1 MTENLKATTRRMIPI
16 LAQIVQRY
24 LPGYKIEEL
33 AAGEKIKAREFSYS
47 AQVYLLML
55 GQLAHVFSLN
65 ELVDLSAIFSG
76 ELRRIRGI
84 EAVKLTTFSNANRT
98 RNPGVMRR
106 FFWLVYGMFAR
117 EDPAFANPRHKGAL
131 AKFRMR
137 GIYAVDSTTIQL
149 AYWCIKW
156 AKHRQRKAAV
166 KLHMVANV
174 ANMLPRFAVVGKAS
188 EHDSRREEE
197 LFASLLPGDVG
208 VLDRAYN
215 NFPVLYRQTLRGVFF
230 VIREKEPTKYRV
242 VKRAPRKDLPK
253 GIISD
258 ETIRLTGT
266 TTGSDYP
273 RTLRRVKA
281 LVEVKGEMREM
292 AFCTNNFE
300 WSAST
305 VAGLYRARW
314 AVELLFK
321 ELKQT
326 LQLQSFFGENQNAV
340 EWQIWAAMLTHL
352 VLRYIKWKNKVVSSY
367 TRFAAIIKNTIWLK
381 RSLEAVINFYCIAP
395 SQSRPPPD
403 ETMPYLPGF
412 ERLAIA

>member
-1 MTENLKATTRRMIPI
+1 MKERLKATTRRMIPI
-16 LAQIVQRY
+16 LAQIVKRY
-24 LPGYKIEEL
+24 LPGYKIEAL

-65 ELVDLSAIFSG
+65 ELVDLSTIFSG

-84 EAVKLTTFSNANRT
+84 EAVKLTTFSHANRT
-98 RNPGVMRR
+98 RNPGVMQK
-106 FFWLVYGMFAR
+106 FFWLVYGQFAR
-117 EDPAFANPRHKGAL
+117 QDPAFANPRHKGAL
-131 AKFRMR
+131 AKFSLR
-137 GIYAVDSTTIQL
+137 GIYAIDSTTIQL

-174 ANMLPRFAVVGKAS
+174 ANMLPKFAVVGKAS

-197 LFASLLPGDVG
+197 LFASLLPGDMG
-208 VLDRAYN
+208 ILDRAYN
-215 NFPVLYRQTLRGVFF
+215 NFSVLYRQTLRGVFF
-230 VIREKEPTKYRV
+230 VIREKEPTRYRV
-242 VKRAPRKDLPK
+242 VKRVPRNDLPAR
-253 GIISD
+253 IISD
-258 ETIRLTGT
+258 ETIRLTGAT
-266 TTGSDYP
+266 TSTDYP
-273 RTLRRVKA
+273 QTLRRVKA
-281 LVEVKGEMREM
+281 LVEVKEEMREM

-305 VAGLYRARW
+305 VAGLYKARW
-314 AVELLFK
+314 AVDLLFK

-352 VLRYIKWKNKVVSSY
+352 VLRYIKWKNNVACS
-367 TRFAAIIKNTIWLK
+367 
-381 RSLEAVINFYCIAP
+381 
-395 SQSRPPPD
+395 
-403 ETMPYLPGF
+403 
-412 ERLAIA
+412 

>member
-1 MTENLKATTRRMIPI
+1 
-16 LAQIVQRY
+16 V
-24 LPGYKIEEL
+24 
-33 AAGEKIKAREFSYS
+33 
-47 AQVYLLML
+47 
-55 GQLAHVFSLN
+55 
-65 ELVDLSAIFSG
+65 
-76 ELRRIRGI
+76 GI
-84 EAVKLTTFSNANRT
+84 
-98 RNPGVMRR
+98 
-106 FFWLVYGMFAR
+106 
-117 EDPAFANPRHKGAL
+117 
-131 AKFRMR
+131 
-137 GIYAVDSTTIQL
+137 
-149 AYWCIKW
+149 
-156 AKHRQRKAAV
+156 
-166 KLHMVANV
+166 
-174 ANMLPRFAVVGKAS
+174 
-188 EHDSRREEE
+188 
-197 LFASLLPGDVG
+197 
-208 VLDRAYN
+208 LDRAYN

-242 VKRAPRKDLPK
+242 VKHVARKELPK
-253 GIISD
+253 EIISD
-258 ETIRLTGT
+258 EAIRLAGT
-266 TTGSDYP
+266 TTKVDYP

-292 AFCTNNFE
+292 VFYTNNFE

-305 VAGLYRARW
+305 VAGLYKARW

-395 SQSRPPPD
+395 GQSRPPPD

>member
-1 MTENLKATTRRMIPI
+1 MKENLKATTRRMTPI

-24 LPGYKIEEL
+24 LPGHKIEDL

-65 ELVDLSAIFSG
+65 ELVDLSTIFSG

-84 EAVKLTTFSNANRT
+84 E
-98 RNPGVMRR
+98 
-106 FFWLVYGMFAR
+106 
-117 EDPAFANPRHKGAL
+117 
-131 AKFRMR
+131 
-137 GIYAVDSTTIQL
+137 
-149 AYWCIKW
+149 
-156 AKHRQRKAAV
+156 AV

-215 NFPVLYRQTLRGVFF
+215 NFPVLYRQTL
-230 VIREKEPTKYRV
+230 
-242 VKRAPRKDLPK
+242 
-253 GIISD
+253 
-258 ETIRLTGT
+258 
-266 TTGSDYP
+266 
-273 RTLRRVKA
+273 
-281 LVEVKGEMREM
+281 
-292 AFCTNNFE
+292 
-300 WSAST
+300 
-305 VAGLYRARW
+305 
-314 AVELLFK
+314 
-321 ELKQT
+321 
-326 LQLQSFFGENQNAV
+326 QLQSFFGENQNAV

-367 TRFAAIIKNTIWLK
+367 ARFAAIIKNTIWLK
-381 RSLEAVINFYCIAP
+381 RSLEAVISLYCIAP

-403 ETMPYLPGF
+403 RTMPYLPGF

>member
-1 MTENLKATTRRMIPI
+1 
-16 LAQIVQRY
+16 
-24 LPGYKIEEL
+24 
-33 AAGEKIKAREFSYS
+33 
-47 AQVYLLML
+47 ML

-65 ELVDLSAIFSG
+65 ELVDLSTIFSG

-84 EAVKLTTFSNANRT
+84 EAVKLTTFSHANRT
-98 RNPGVMRR
+98 RSPSVMQK
-106 FFWLVYGMFAR
+106 FFRLVYWMFAR

-156 AKHRQRKAAV
+156 AKLHQRKAAV

-174 ANMLPRFAVVGKAS
+174 ANILPRFAVVGKAS
-188 EHDSRREEE
+188 EHDSKREEE
-197 LFASLLPGDVG
+197 LFAPLPLGDVG
-208 VLDRAYN
+208 IFDREYN
-215 NFPVLYRQTLRGVFF
+215 NFPVLYQQTLRGVFF
-230 VIREKEPTKYRV
+230 VIRKKEHTKYRV
-242 VKRAPRKDLPK
+242 VKRVARKNLPK

-258 ETIRLTGT
+258 ETIRLAGT
-266 TTGSDYP
+266 TTKANYP

-292 AFCTNNFE
+292 VFYTNNFE

-305 VAGLYRARW
+305 VAGLYKARW
-314 AVELLFK
+314 AIELLFK

-340 EWQIWAAMLTHL
+340 E
-352 VLRYIKWKNKVVSSY
+352 
-367 TRFAAIIKNTIWLK
+367 
-381 RSLEAVINFYCIAP
+381 
-395 SQSRPPPD
+395 
-403 ETMPYLPGF
+403 
-412 ERLAIA
+412 

>member
-1 MTENLKATTRRMIPI
+1 MKEQLKATTRRMIPI

-24 LPGYKIEEL
+24 LPGHKIEEL
-33 AAGEKIKAREFSYS
+33 AAEEKIKAREFSYS

-65 ELVDLSAIFSG
+65 ELVDLSTIFSG

-84 EAVKLTTFSNANRT
+84 EAVKLTTFSHANRT
-98 RNPGVMRR
+98 RDPGVMQK

-131 AKFRMR
+131 VKFRMR
-137 GIYAVDSTTIQL
+137 GIYAVDSTTTQL

-188 EHDSRREEE
+188 EHDSKREEE
-197 LFASLLPGDVG
+197 LFASLLPGNVG

-215 NFPVLYRQTLRGVFF
+215 NFPVLYR
-230 VIREKEPTKYRV
+230 
-242 VKRAPRKDLPK
+242 
-253 GIISD
+253 
-258 ETIRLTGT
+258 
-266 TTGSDYP
+266 
-273 RTLRRVKA
+273 
-281 LVEVKGEMREM
+281 
-292 AFCTNNFE
+292 
-300 WSAST
+300 
-305 VAGLYRARW
+305 
-314 AVELLFK
+314 
-321 ELKQT
+321 QT

-403 ETMPYLPGF
+403 KTMPYLPGF

>member
-1 MTENLKATTRRMIPI
+1 MKENLKATTRRMIPI

-65 ELVDLSAIFSG
+65 ELVDLSTIFSG

-84 EAVKLTTFSNANRT
+84 EAVKLTTFSHANRT
-98 RNPGVMRR
+98 RSPSVMQR

-117 EDPAFANPRHKGAL
+117 EDPSFASPRHKGAL

-174 ANMLPRFAVVGKAS
+174 ASMLPKFAVVGKAC
-188 EHDSRREEE
+188 EHDSKREEG

-208 VLDRAYN
+208 ILDRAYN
-215 NFPVLYRQTLRGVFF
+215 NFPVLYRQALRGVFF
-230 VIREKEPTKYRV
+230 VIREKAPTMYRV
-242 VKRAPRKDLPK
+242 AKRAARGDLPP
-253 GIISD
+253 GVVSD
-258 ETIRLTGT
+258 ETIRLTGAT
-266 TTGSDYP
+266 TKTGYP
-273 RTLRRVKA
+273 QALRRVSA
-281 LVEVKGEMREM
+281 LVEVKGETREM
-292 AFCTNNFE
+292 AFYTNNFE

-305 VAGLYRARW
+305 VAGLYKARW

-367 TRFAAIIKNTIWLK
+367 TRFAAVIKNTIWLK

-395 SQSRPPPD
+395 SQSGPPPD
-403 ETMPYLPGF
+403 DRMPYLPGF

>member
-1 MTENLKATTRRMIPI
+1 
-16 LAQIVQRY
+16 
-24 LPGYKIEEL
+24 
-33 AAGEKIKAREFSYS
+33 
-47 AQVYLLML
+47 
-55 GQLAHVFSLN
+55 
-65 ELVDLSAIFSG
+65 
-76 ELRRIRGI
+76 
-84 EAVKLTTFSNANRT
+84 
-98 RNPGVMRR
+98 
-106 FFWLVYGMFAR
+106 
-117 EDPAFANPRHKGAL
+117 
-131 AKFRMR
+131 
-137 GIYAVDSTTIQL
+137 
-149 AYWCIKW
+149 
-156 AKHRQRKAAV
+156 
-166 KLHMVANV
+166 MVANV

-208 VLDRAYN
+208 VLDRAYS

-266 TTGSDYP
+266 TTGADYP

>member
-1 MTENLKATTRRMIPI
+1 
-16 LAQIVQRY
+16 
-24 LPGYKIEEL
+24 
-33 AAGEKIKAREFSYS
+33 
-47 AQVYLLML
+47 ML

-65 ELVDLSAIFSG
+65 ELVDLSTIFSD

-84 EAVKLTTFSNANRT
+84 EAVKLTTFSNANRM
-98 RNPGVMRR
+98 RSPGVIRR

-242 VKRAPRKDLPK
+242 VKRITR
-253 GIISD
+253 
-258 ETIRLTGT
+258 
-266 TTGSDYP
+266 
-273 RTLRRVKA
+273 
-281 LVEVKGEMREM
+281 
-292 AFCTNNFE
+292 
-300 WSAST
+300 
-305 VAGLYRARW
+305 
-314 AVELLFK
+314 
-321 ELKQT
+321 
-326 LQLQSFFGENQNAV
+326 
-340 EWQIWAAMLTHL
+340 
-352 VLRYIKWKNKVVSSY
+352 KNKVVSSY

-381 RSLEAVINFYCIAP
+381 SSLEAVINFYCIAP
-395 SQSRPPPD
+395 GQSRPPPD
-403 ETMPYLPGF
+403 KTMPYLPGF

>member
-1 MTENLKATTRRMIPI
+1 MKENLKATTRRMIPI

-117 EDPAFANPRHKGAL
+117 EAPAFANPRHKGTL

-156 AKHRQRKAAV
+156 AKHRQRKAAL

-242 VKRAPRKDLPK
+242 MKRAPRKDLPK

-281 LVEVKGEMREM
+281 LVEVKGEMREIL
-292 AFCTNNFE
+292 FE
-300 WSAST
+300 MKRWII
-305 VAGLYRARW
+305 YFARLF
-314 AVELLFK
+314 LL
-321 ELKQT
+321 
-326 LQLQSFFGENQNAV
+326 
-340 EWQIWAAMLTHL
+340 
-352 VLRYIKWKNKVVSSY
+352 
-367 TRFAAIIKNTIWLK
+367 
-381 RSLEAVINFYCIAP
+381 
-395 SQSRPPPD
+395 
-403 ETMPYLPGF
+403 
-412 ERLAIA
+412 

>member
-1 MTENLKATTRRMIPI
+1 MIPI

-33 AAGEKIKAREFSYS
+33 AAGEEIKAREFSYS

-65 ELVDLSAIFSG
+65 ELVDLSTIFSG
-76 ELRRIRGI
+76 ELRRIRG
-84 EAVKLTTFSNANRT
+84 T
-98 RNPGVMRR
+98 
-106 FFWLVYGMFAR
+106 
-117 EDPAFANPRHKGAL
+117 
-131 AKFRMR
+131 
-137 GIYAVDSTTIQL
+137 
-149 AYWCIKW
+149 
-156 AKHRQRKAAV
+156 
-166 KLHMVANV
+166 
-174 ANMLPRFAVVGKAS
+174 
-188 EHDSRREEE
+188 
-197 LFASLLPGDVG
+197 
-208 VLDRAYN
+208 
-215 NFPVLYRQTLRGVFF
+215 
-230 VIREKEPTKYRV
+230 V

-253 GIISD
+253 GVISD

-266 TTGSDYP
+266 TTGSGYP

-305 VAGLYRARW
+305 VAGLYKARW

-352 VLRYIKWKNKVVSSY
+352 VLRYIRWKNKVVSSY

-381 RSLEAVINFYCIAP
+381 RSLEAVISFYCIAP
-395 SQSRPPPD
+395 SQSRPSPD

>member
-1 MTENLKATTRRMIPI
+1 MIPI
-16 LAQIVQRY
+16 LAQIGQRY

-65 ELVDLSAIFSG
+65 ELVDLSTIFSG
-76 ELRRIRGI
+76 ELRRICGI
-84 EAVKLTTFSNANRT
+84 EAVKLTTFSHANRT
-98 RNPGVMRR
+98 HSPSVMQK

-117 EDPAFANPRHKGAL
+117 KGPAFANPGHKGTL

-174 ANMLPRFAVVGKAS
+174 ANILPRFAVVGKAS
-188 EHDSRREEE
+188 EHNSKREEE

-208 VLDRAYN
+208 ILDRAYN
-215 NFPVLYRQTLRGVFF
+215 NFPVLYQQTLRGVFF

-242 VKRAPRKDLPK
+242 MKRAARKNLPR
-253 GIISD
+253 GVISD

-266 TTGSDYP
+266 TTQADCP
-273 RTLRRVKA
+273 RTLCRVKA
-281 LVEVKGEMREM
+281 LVGVKGEMREM
-292 AFCTNNFE
+292 VFYTNNFE

-305 VAGLYRARW
+305 VAGLYKARW
-314 AVELLFK
+314 SVELLFK

-352 VLRYIKWKNKVVSSY
+352 VLRYIKWKNKVGSSY

-381 RSLEAVINFYCIAP
+381 RSLEVVVNFYCIAP
-395 SQSRPPPD
+395 SQSRAPPD
-403 ETMPYLPGF
+403 ENMPYLPGF

>member
-1 MTENLKATTRRMIPI
+1 MKDKLKATTKRMIPI

-65 ELVDLSAIFSG
+65 ELVDLSTIFSG

-84 EAVKLTTFSNANRT
+84 ESVKLTTFSHANRT
-98 RNPGVMRR
+98 RSPGVMQK
-106 FFWLVYGMFAR
+106 FFWLVYGQFAR
-117 EDPAFANPRHKGAL
+117 QDPAFANPRHKGAL
-131 AKFRMR
+131 ARFRMR

-174 ANMLPRFAVVGKAS
+174 ANMLPKFAVVGKAS

-215 NFPVLYRQTLRGVFF
+215 NFPVLYRQTLRKVFF
-230 VIREKEPTKYRV
+230 VIREKEPTKYKAI
-242 VKRAPRKDLPK
+242 KRMPGKDLPE
-253 GIISD
+253 GIVSD
-258 ETIRLTGT
+258 ETIRLDGAT
-266 TTGSDYP
+266 TKTDYP
-273 RTLRRVKA
+273 QELRRVKA

-292 AFCTNNFE
+292 VFYTNNFE

-305 VAGLYRARW
+305 VAGLYKARW

-352 VLRYIKWKNKVVSSY
+352 VLRYIKWKNKVASSY

-395 SQSRPPPD
+395 GPNGPPPD
-403 ETMPYLPGF
+403 ERMPYLPGF
-412 ERLAIA
+412 ERQAIA

>member
-1 MTENLKATTRRMIPI
+1 MIPI

-33 AAGEKIKAREFSYS
+33 AAGEEIKAREFSYS

-65 ELVDLSAIFSG
+65 ELVDLSTIFSG
-76 ELRRIRGI
+76 ELRRIRGV
-84 EAVKLTTFSNANRT
+84 EAVKLTTFSHANRT
-98 RNPGVMRR
+98 RSPGVMQG
-106 FFWLVYGMFAR
+106 FFWLVYGMFAHK
-117 EDPAFANPRHKGAL
+117 DPAFASPRHKGAL
-131 AKFRMR
+131 ARFRMR
-137 GIYAVDSTTIQL
+137 GIYAVDSTTIRL
-149 AYWCIKW
+149 AYWCIRW
-156 AKHRQRKAAV
+156 ARHRQRKAAV

-188 EHDSRREEE
+188 EHDSKREEE
-197 LFASLLPGDVG
+197 LFASLAPGDVG
-208 VLDRAYN
+208 ILDRAYN

-242 VKRAPRKDLPK
+242 VKRVAGRNLPK
-253 GIISD
+253 GTISD
-258 ETIRLTGT
+258 ETIRLAGT
-266 TTGSDYP
+266 TTKADYP
-273 RTLRRVKA
+273 RALRRVKA

-292 AFCTNNFE
+292 VFYTNNFE

-352 VLRYIKWKNKVVSSY
+352 VLRYIKWKNKVSSSY

-381 RSLEAVINFYCIAP
+381 RSLEAVIGFYCTAP
-395 SQSRPPPD
+395 RQGRPPPD
-403 ETMPYLPGF
+403 EKMPYLPGF
-412 ERLAIA
+412 ERLSIA

>member
-1 MTENLKATTRRMIPI
+1 MKEKLKATTKRMVPI
-16 LAQIVQRY
+16 LAQIVKRY

-65 ELVDLSAIFSG
+65 ELVDLSTIFAG

-84 EAVKLTTFSNANRT
+84 EAVKLTTFSHANRT
-98 RNPGVMRR
+98 RNPGVMQK
-106 FFWLVYGMFAR
+106 FFWLVYGRFAR
-117 EDPAFANPRHKGAL
+117 EDPAFASPRHKGAL

-137 GIYAVDSTTIQL
+137 GIYAIDSTTIQL

-174 ANMLPRFAVVGKAS
+174 ANMLPKFAVVGKAS
-188 EHDSRREEE
+188 EHDSRKEER

-208 VLDRAYN
+208 ILDRAYN

-230 VIREKEPTKYRV
+230 VIREKEPTKYTV
-242 VKRAPRKDLPK
+242 VKRVAGEDLPP
-253 GIISD
+253 GVISD

-266 TTGSDYP
+266 TTRTDYP
-273 RTLRRVKA
+273 QTLRRIRA

-300 WSAST
+300 WSAAT
-305 VAGLYRARW
+305 VAGLYKARW

-326 LQLQSFFGENQNAV
+326 LQLQSFFGENRNAV

-352 VLRYIKWKNKVVSSY
+352 VLRYIKWKSKAVSSY

-381 RSLEAVINFYCIAP
+381 RSLEAVISFYCIAP
-395 SQSRPPPD
+395 GRSRPPPD
-403 ETMPYLPGF
+403 DRMPYLPGF
-412 ERLAIA
+412 ERFAIA

>member
-1 MTENLKATTRRMIPI
+1 MKDKLKATTKRMIPI

-65 ELVDLSAIFSG
+65 ELVDLSTIFSG

-84 EAVKLTTFSNANRT
+84 ESVKLTTFSHANRT
-98 RNPGVMRR
+98 RSPGVMQK
-106 FFWLVYGMFAR
+106 FFWLVYGQFAR
-117 EDPAFANPRHKGAL
+117 QDPAFANPRHKGAL
-131 AKFRMR
+131 ARFRMR

-166 KLHMVANV
+166 KLHMVADV
-174 ANMLPRFAVVGKAS
+174 ANMLPKFAVVGKAS

-215 NFPVLYRQTLRGVFF
+215 NFPVLYRQTLRKVFF
-230 VIREKEPTKYRV
+230 VIREKEPTKYKAI
-242 VKRAPRKDLPK
+242 KRMPGKDLPE
-253 GIISD
+253 GIVSD
-258 ETIRLTGT
+258 ETIRLDGAT
-266 TTGSDYP
+266 TKTDYP
-273 RTLRRVKA
+273 QELRRVKA

-292 AFCTNNFE
+292 VFYTNNFE

-305 VAGLYRARW
+305 VAGLYKARW

-352 VLRYIKWKNKVVSSY
+352 VLRYIKWKNKVASSY

-395 SQSRPPPD
+395 GPNGPPPD
-403 ETMPYLPGF
+403 ERMPYLPGF
-412 ERLAIA
+412 ERQAIA

>member
-1 MTENLKATTRRMIPI
+1 MKDKLKATTKRMIPI

-65 ELVDLSAIFSG
+65 ELVDLSTIFSG

-84 EAVKLTTFSNANRT
+84 ESVKLTTFSHANRT
-98 RNPGVMRR
+98 RSPGVMQK
-106 FFWLVYGMFAR
+106 FFWLVYGQFAR
-117 EDPAFANPRHKGAL
+117 QDPAFANPRHKGAL
-131 AKFRMR
+131 ARFRMR

-166 KLHMVANV
+166 KLHMVADV
-174 ANMLPRFAVVGKAS
+174 ANMLPKFAVVGKAS

-215 NFPVLYRQTLRGVFF
+215 NFPVLYRQTLRKVFF
-230 VIREKEPTKYRV
+230 VIREKEPTKYKAI
-242 VKRAPRKDLPK
+242 KRMPGKDLPE
-253 GIISD
+253 GIVSD
-258 ETIRLTGT
+258 ETIRPDGAT
-266 TTGSDYP
+266 TKTDYP
-273 RTLRRVKA
+273 QELRRVKA

-292 AFCTNNFE
+292 VFYTNNFE

-305 VAGLYRARW
+305 VAGLYKARW

-352 VLRYIKWKNKVVSSY
+352 VLRYIKWKNKVASSY

-395 SQSRPPPD
+395 GPNGPPPD
-403 ETMPYLPGF
+403 ERMPYLPGF
-412 ERLAIA
+412 ERQAIA